1 MRTDRGSRLTFARH
15 FLDDDAVDTL
25 TAKGS
30 REIPEHRE
38 DPSAREQRART
49 RPAGHHPPSV
59 VGRCRCCRWTR
70 CHLDAAAGQLR
81 NVLADPAPRN
91 GRLSDIKHVV
101 LLMQENRSFDHYF
114 GTLSGVRGFDDRHA
128 LRSPTGRSVF
138 YQPYDAN
145 PDGYLLPYHLDS
157 RNTAAQAIKSMS
169 HEWRVQHQAWNGGR
183 MDNWL
188 PAHLAADGAKGP
200 FTMGYFNRQ
209 DIPFHYAL
217 ADAFTIC
224 DSYHCSV
231 LGPTHPNRYMYISV
245 TIDPDGEF
253 GGPAL
258 DNGAATG
265 TYSWTTYPERLVE
278 AGVSWRIYHDP
289 MTTLTVHRSACRRSP
304 R

>member
-1 MRTDRGSRLTFARH
+1 MPELDQPAITRRRLLGGA
-15 FLDDDAVDTL
+15 
-25 TAKGS
+25 
-30 REIPEHRE
+30 
-38 DPSAREQRART
+38 
-49 RPAGHHPPSV
+49 
-59 VGRCRCCRWTR
+59 
-70 CHLDAAAGQLR
+70 AAAGGLAATSMLLPANVR
-81 NVLADPAPRN
+81 KVLADPAPRN

-128 LRSPTGRSVF
+128 LRLPTGRSAF

-188 PAHLAADGAKGP
+188 PAHLAADGAKGR

-278 AGVSWRIYHDP
+278 AGVSWRIYHEPDDNP
-289 MTTLTVHRSACRRSP
+289 YGAPIGLPPIAKMKQ
-304 R
+304 